1 MKIKARDLV
10 APLERIAPPDN
21 QEEWDNCGF
30 SAGDPDGEVE
40 HALLALDCTEAV
52 MDEAVENGC
61 DIIITHHPLIFGGIK
76 SVTPETVAGRIIIK
90 AVKNGVTVYSLHT
103 CLDKADPGINTLMT
117 DKIGLRNVSELSECG
132 IGRVGDL
139 QEPLAP
145 QDFVKYVK
153 DLYGLP
159 HVRCSALTSCRV
171 RRVAVCGGNGRSLI
185 SDAVASGA
193 QAYVTGDLGYH
204 DYYCDKD
211 FMVIDI
217 GHYASEFGAVE
228 LFSKII
234 CENFPKFA
242 VSKSKRN
249 NNPINIY

>member
-10 APLERIAPPDN
+10 APLERIAPPAT

-30 SAGDPDGEVE
+30 SAGDPDGFVE

-52 MDEAVENGC
+52 MDEAADIGC

-76 SVTPETVAGRIIIK
+76 SVTSETIAGRIIIK
-90 AVKNGVTVYSLHT
+90 AAKNGITVYSLHT
-103 CLDKADPGINTLMT
+103 CLDKADPGINTLMA
-117 DKIGLRNVSELSECG
+117 DKIGLCNTSVLSSCG

-139 QEPLAP
+139 QKPVAPL
-145 QDFVKYVK
+145 DFVKSVK
-153 DLYGLP
+153 EIYGLS
-159 HVRCSALTSCRV
+159 HVRYSPLPPDPVS
-171 RRVAVCGGNGRSLI
+171 RVAVCGGNGRSLI
-185 SDAVASGA
+185 SEAVASGA

-204 DYYCDKD
+204 DYYCDKG

-217 GHYASEFGAVE
+217 GHYYSEYGAVD

-242 VSKSKRN
+242 VSRSKKN